1 MWAFDCPRD
10 QREKCHLYIVK
21 GKLCRSLKIP
31 GKIPSFSCPEQP
43 NWLLVSQVET
53 WPKQTRYVVPQGQG
67 GRQGCLNGSGGT
79 SGVSPRSR
87 GASGVSDWLN
97 KHSTDPRAPLTWS
110 VNNLTFIRLLQLL
123 ISECQAAKKSCRSC
137 LPFLLSDVDVDSH
150 KRPSALLQLQ
160 LPLKTTKQLRFP
172 LNIHIWRPKQHTRIC
187 ISYHNLALLQISCL
201 PVSEMYLDYILFS

>member
-97 KHSTDPRAPLTWS
+97 KHPTDPRAPLTWQWKIWPLSDFCNYLFQS
-110 VNNLTFIRLLQLL
+110 VRLLKNYVGHASHFCSVTLTLTATNDQVL
-123 ISECQAAKKSCRSC
+123 SSNFN
-137 LPFLLSDVDVDSH
+137 FL
-150 KRPSALLQLQ
+150 
-160 LPLKTTKQLRFP
+160 
-172 LNIHIWRPKQHTRIC
+172 
-187 ISYHNLALLQISCL
+187 
-201 PVSEMYLDYILFS
+201 